1 MLEAGGC
8 CQLSMSYDQYRQATS
23 RSAHGLGQRN
33 SNHEADDMPRL
44 NPLLV
49 RDNTTSE
56 GITFHRVR
64 VNELEGLSM

>member
-8 CQLSMSYDQYRQATS
+8 GQLSMSYDQYQQATS
-23 RSAHGLGQRN
+23 RSARGLGQCN
-33 SNHEADDMPRL
+33 SDHEADDMPRL

-56 GITFHRVR
+56 GITFHTLR